1 MTIVNPP
8 RSYPVRSVAQG
19 RPVAMTMEM
28 LNGFGAA
35 ENTETTVIKEVVD
48 WKTVG
53 AFAAIAVLLVL
64 VLSSGSKDQA

>member
-8 RSYPVRSVAQG
+8 RSYAVRSVAQG

-28 LNGFGAA
+28 LNGLGQ
-35 ENTETTVIKEVVD
+35 TETIIEKEVVD

-53 AFAAIAVLLVL
+53 AFAALAVILVL
-64 VLSSGSKDQA
+64 VLSGGSKDRA

>member
-1 MTIVNPP
+1 
-8 RSYPVRSVAQG
+8 
-19 RPVAMTMEM
+19 MTMEM

-35 ENTETTVIKEVVD
+35 ETTETTVIKEVVD

-53 AFAAIAVLLVL
+53 ALAAIAVLLVL

>member
-1 MTIVNPP
+1 
-8 RSYPVRSVAQG
+8 VAQG

-28 LNGFGAA
+28 LNGFGQT
-35 ENTETTVIKEVVD
+35 NTETIIEKEVVD

-53 AFAAIAVLLVL
+53 TFAALAIILVL

>member
-1 MTIVNPP
+1 VTIVNPP

-28 LNGFGAA
+28 LNGFGQT
-35 ENTETTVIKEVVD
+35 NTETIIEKEVVD

-53 AFAAIAVLLVL
+53 TFAALAIILVL

>member
-28 LNGFGAA
+28 LNGFGQT
-35 ENTETTVIKEVVD
+35 NTETIIEKEVVD

-53 AFAAIAVLLVL
+53 TFAALAIILVL
-64 VLSSGSKDQA
+64 VLSGGSKDQA

>member
-28 LNGFGAA
+28 LNGFGQT
-35 ENTETTVIKEVVD
+35 NTETIIEKEVVD

-53 AFAAIAVLLVL
+53 TFAALAIILVL